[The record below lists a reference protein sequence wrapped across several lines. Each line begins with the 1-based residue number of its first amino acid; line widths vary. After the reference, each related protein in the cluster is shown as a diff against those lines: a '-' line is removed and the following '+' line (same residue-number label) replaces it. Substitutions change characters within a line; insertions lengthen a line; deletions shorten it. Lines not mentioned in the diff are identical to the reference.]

1 MTNVNVVGTTVAA
14 VVGDVSAGGYVHEAT
29 EVSAMPTN
37 ATKYRA
43 RPQVI
48 IYSVSRRDEH

>member
-29 EVSAMPTN
+29 EVSAVTTN

-43 RPQVI
+43 RQQVI
-48 IYSVSRRDEH
+48 IYPVSRRDEH

>member
-1 MTNVNVVGTTVAA
+1 MGGSGVGVTNVNVVGTTVAA

-29 EVSAMPTN
+29 EVSAVTTN

-43 RPQVI
+43 RQQVI
-48 IYSVSRRDEH
+48 I